1 MRFGKGGT
9 PVGSYV
15 SVGLCMQLGQ
25 TLHMQAREQ
34 GGLEGAK
41 EGVLAKRKGKVQKK
55 FRGWGKQPPK
65 EVLLDV
71 PSMGGLIDQLG
82 LRIRIS
88 KSYQES
94 QLNLQ
99 PGALVISKKLRIIF
113 TYFQTKE
120 SPIPRVPIQKTR
132 DREG

>member
-15 SVGLCMQLGQ
+15 LVGLRMQLGE

-41 EGVLAKRKGKVQKK
+41 EGVLAKRKGKVQNF
-55 FRGWGKQPPK
+55 FRGWGKQPTK

-71 PSMGGLIDQLG
+71 PSMAGYV
-82 LRIRIS
+82 
-88 KSYQES
+88 YQS
-94 QLNLQ
+94 H
-99 PGALVISKKLRIIF
+99 IKKA
-113 TYFQTKE
+113 
-120 SPIPRVPIQKTR
+120 S
-132 DREG
+132 